1 VQHAAP
7 TIDDAAHEEEGF
19 SMKATDIRSLHGQV
33 VRELGSRIVA
43 GDLKPG
49 TVLPPEDALAE
60 SMQVSRNALRE
71 ALKVL
76 SAKGLIESRPKTG
89 TRVRPAESWSQL
101 DADVLSW
108 RCASMPTDDFVEKL
122 IEMRE
127 LIEPTAA
134 AVAAQR
140 RSAAQ
145 LAGIDRAYRQMDAAR
160 DTSEWAEADLDFH
173 HAVLHATGNELMISL
188 FSVIESVLGMFFVL
202 SAQTAGDF
210 KYSLPQHHKV
220 LEAIRRKQPEAAR
233 RAMQAMITDS
243 RANLAKRRKK
253 GSKKAR

>member
-1 VQHAAP
+1 
-7 TIDDAAHEEEGF
+7 
-19 SMKATDIRSLHGQV
+19 MKATDARSLHGQV
-33 VRELGSRIVA
+33 VRELGTRIV
-43 GDLKPG
+43 GGELKPG
-49 TVLPPEDALAE
+49 DVLPREDTLAE

-89 TRVRPAESWSQL
+89 TRVRPMDAWSQL

-108 RCASMPTDDFVEKL
+108 RCATMPTDDFIEKL
-122 IEMRE
+122 VEMRE
-127 LIEPTAA
+127 LIEPAA
-134 AVAAQR
+134 AATAAQR

-145 LAGIDRAYRQMDAAR
+145 LAKIDAAYRKMEAAK
-160 DTSEWAEADLDFH
+160 DSGEWAVADLSFH
-173 HAVLHATGNELMISL
+173 NAVLHATGNELMISL

-220 LEAIRRKQPEAAR
+220 LDAIRRNQPEVAR
-233 RAMQAMITDS
+233 KTMQAMIADS

-253 GSKKAR
+253 STRKAR